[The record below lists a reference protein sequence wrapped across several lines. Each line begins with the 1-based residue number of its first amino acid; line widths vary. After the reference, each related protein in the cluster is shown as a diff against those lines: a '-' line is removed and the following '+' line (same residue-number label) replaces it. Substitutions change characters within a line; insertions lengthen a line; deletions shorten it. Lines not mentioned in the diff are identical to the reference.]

1 MSTDVISPIFHEL
14 LQQSVEAIRDE
25 RYLDA
30 AICNSKAKELMEDF
44 YNPSSS
50 SDKKQQNETMSRL
63 EEEFSS
69 ASSAAEE
76 AILAVKKSTEILRLL
91 INSNAAQPDKVAQ
104 AEKDL
109 KAAKQKVRCASD
121 AKSAAKKALETAK

>member
-1 MSTDVISPIFHEL
+1 MSTDVISRFRKL
-14 LQQSVEAIRDE
+14 LQQSTKAFHDG

-50 SDKKQQNETMSRL
+50 SDKKQQSETMRRL

-76 AILAVKKSTEILRLL
+76 AILAVNKSTEILRLL
-91 INSNAAQPDKVAQ
+91 INSNAPSDKVAQ

-109 KAAKQKVRCASD
+109 KAAKQKVRCASE
-121 AKSAAKKALETAK
+121 AKLVAKNALETAK

>member
-91 INSNAAQPDKVAQ
+91 INSNAPSDKVAQ